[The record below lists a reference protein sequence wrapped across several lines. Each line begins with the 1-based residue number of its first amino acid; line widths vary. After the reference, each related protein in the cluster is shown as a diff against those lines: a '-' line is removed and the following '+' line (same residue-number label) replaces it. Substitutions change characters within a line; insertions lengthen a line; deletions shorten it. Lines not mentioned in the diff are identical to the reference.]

1 MLCHNRRI
9 AAMGPK
15 RWGMGPGVWGGGI
28 GAALLACAAT
38 AWLAG
43 CQRTPTAANPHY
55 VLGPPYQSGGI
66 WWYPQESFNLDETGL
81 AEVYPVG
88 HPALTT
94 DGEAF
99 SQGAVTVAHATLQ
112 LPAIARLTDLET
124 GRSVLVRV
132 NDRGSPNPARLV
144 QVTRRIADLLGMPR
158 DGVAQVRLEVLGGPS
173 QAAAQRVPGAPSLAI
188 AAAPLGAV
196 ASADLAPPPGVRQE
210 GGQAVAA
217 AATRPETADDPPDRV
232 PEIVTQ
238 GRPQP
243 GRLWVR
249 LDSFQSYQYAAVEQA
264 RLAGLSPRIEPVFEG
279 RDESFRVMIGPL
291 PSVAAADAAVEQA
304 IGAGIPDARIVVE

>member
-1 MLCHNRRI
+1 MR
-9 AAMGPK
+9 PK
-15 RWGMGPGVWGGGI
+15 RQGMGFGMGIGAWGGRM

-43 CQRTPTAANPHY
+43 CQRTPTAGNPHY

-66 WWYPQESFNLDETGL
+66 WWYPQETYNLDETGL
-81 AEVYPVG
+81 AEVYPG
-88 HPALTT
+88 RRPSLTS
-94 DGEAF
+94 DGEVF
-99 SQGAVTVAHATLQ
+99 SQGAPAAAHATLQ

-132 NDRGSPNPARLV
+132 NDRGTPSPARLV

-196 ASADLAPPPGVRQE
+196 ASADLPPPPGARLE
-210 GGQAVAA
+210 GGRTVAVATA
-217 AATRPETADDPPDRV
+217 RPETADDPSDSV

-264 RLAGLSPRIEPVFEG
+264 RLPGLSPQIEPVFEG

-304 IGAGIPDARIVVE
+304 IRAGIPDARIVVE